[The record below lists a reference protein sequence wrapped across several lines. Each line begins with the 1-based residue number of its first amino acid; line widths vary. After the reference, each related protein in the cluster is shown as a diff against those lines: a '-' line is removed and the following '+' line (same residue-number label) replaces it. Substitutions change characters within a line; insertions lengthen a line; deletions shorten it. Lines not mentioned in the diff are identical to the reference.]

1 MNPKNR
7 VMDPK
12 SQVVVEAQ
20 DEQEWELS
28 DEELD
33 REALPS
39 QRGMCIRPTHGGPM
53 SRELQPVGYP
63 PGCPGSYWGPYL

>member
-1 MNPKNR
+1 
-7 VMDPK
+7 MDPK

-39 QRGMCIRPTHGGPM
+39 PRGLGYSAMLCQATQAGCHGG
-53 SRELQPVGYP
+53 
-63 PGCPGSYWGPYL
+63 

>member
-7 VMDPK
+7 VMEPK
-12 SQVVVEAQ
+12 SQVAVEAQ

-39 QRGMCIRPTHGGPM
+39 PRGLGYSAMLCQATQATRGGCAN
-53 SRELQPVGYP
+53 G
-63 PGCPGSYWGPYL
+63 